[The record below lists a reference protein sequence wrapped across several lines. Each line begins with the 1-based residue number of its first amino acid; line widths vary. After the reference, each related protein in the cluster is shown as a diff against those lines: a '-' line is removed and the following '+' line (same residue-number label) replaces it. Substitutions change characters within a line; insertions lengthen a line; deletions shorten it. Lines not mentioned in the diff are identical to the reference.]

1 MEPHTKKVSGNSE
14 IQLSVC
20 LHSVLSL
27 LTEKQIKKSRKKW
40 FSQEHGYKNQLNEKI
55 VKTMLSKYAI
65 RVSTVGMRGLSNSA
79 FASNPNYRTNLNVF
93 NKKLCFINGGGVLIP
108 KLQELRQMSSLADE
122 IIKNKKQAQWIKM
135 NNAIWKIIYVKA
147 RGPGIEL
154 LTFHTKNFNFSNDKM
169 DNMIFFSYPNF
180 QFTATSMASK

>member
-1 MEPHTKKVSGNSE
+1 MGPPKKVSGNSE

-40 FSQEHGYKNQLNEKI
+40 FSQEHGYKNQLNEKF

-79 FASNPNYRTNLNVF
+79 FASNTNYRTNLNVF

-122 IIKNKKQAQWIKM
+122 IIKNKKQAQWTKM
-135 NNAIWKIIYVKA
+135 NNPIGIWKISHVKA
-147 RGPGIEL
+147 RGPG
-154 LTFHTKNFNFSNDKM
+154 TK
-169 DNMIFFSYPNF
+169 I
-180 QFTATSMASK
+180 

>member
-1 MEPHTKKVSGNSE
+1 MRLLSISGFYLKINGTTKKSIWKLWNPAECLFTFCS
-14 IQLSVC
+14 QL
-20 LHSVLSL
+20 
-27 LTEKQIKKSRKKW
+27 TDWKTNQEIKKKVR

-122 IIKNKKQAQWIKM
+122 IIKNKKQAQWTKM
-135 NNAIWKIIYVKA
+135 NNPIWKISFVKA
-147 RGPGIEL
+147 RGPGI
-154 LTFHTKNFNFSNDKM
+154 K
-169 DNMIFFSYPNF
+169 I
-180 QFTATSMASK
+180 

>member
-1 MEPHTKKVSGNSE
+1 MRLLSISGFYLKINGTTKKSMYLETLKSSWVFVYILFSAYWLKN
-14 IQLSVC
+14 
-20 LHSVLSL
+20 
-27 LTEKQIKKSRKKW
+27 KSRNQEKKW

-122 IIKNKKQAQWIKM
+122 IIKNKKQAQWTKM
-135 NNAIWKIIYVKA
+135 SNPIWKISYVKA
-147 RGPGIEL
+147 KGPGIEL
-154 LTFHTKNFNFSNDKM
+154 
-169 DNMIFFSYPNF
+169 
-180 QFTATSMASK
+180 